1 MGEAALHVV
10 GREHELAVL
19 TAAVDAAAQAGS
31 ALAVCGEPGIGKSV
45 LIEAAARRG
54 RERGHLVL
62 RATGVEAESQLP
74 FAGLHELISPVL
86 GAADALAPALRRA
99 LLSAF
104 GIGEGGSPEPFLICL
119 AALNVLTGVAA
130 RQPVAV
136 IVDDLQWL
144 DQPSQDAVAFL
155 ARRVHDDPVIIVA
168 GVRTGYATPFLP
180 ASGRVLNV
188 EPLDE
193 ESSRALLRA
202 CAPYLD
208 PAGCEQ
214 IMELARG
221 NPLALAELPGTW
233 RAGSAGPGPV
243 PGSPVP
249 LSARLEQ
256 AFAGRLGELGPAA
269 RDALLIAATDSESA
283 LAEIL
288 AAASELAGV
297 QVPVDAL
304 DVAAAAGLL
313 TRDEVRL
320 QFRHPLVRSA
330 ILGSESA
337 GRRQQAHAA
346 LAAVLA
352 GQPYRRAWHRA
363 QAVIG
368 PDDEVADELEH
379 SHDISVC
386 RGSVGGG
393 IAALERSAQLSSSPA
408 TRVRRLLR
416 AAQYAFSLGRPEIV
430 ERLLTEAMRNPL
442 TELDQARVEV
452 LREAFHDGI
461 PGDGGRVM
469 EMCRLARRAVHA
481 GQPDVAL
488 DLLLAGSLRCW
499 WADTGPQ
506 ARQMVAAVTGQITG
520 MPADPRYVAALAIA
534 EPVACSQAVDALLS
548 QAGPGT
554 DDVEALIL
562 LGMAAYAIGDPV
574 RSLRFLDR
582 AEAGLRQR
590 GQLGRLSHVL
600 NLGLLSRLELG
611 DFQRV
616 RMDSEEARRLAV
628 DTQQPIW
635 HSGALAIDAM
645 AHGLRGDNPRA
656 QQLAADAEQLA
667 AGSGLNPPLACVQLA
682 RGYGY
687 LSAGNYAA
695 AYQSLRR
702 LFDPADPSYHVT
714 ERFHGIS
721 FLSDAAVPAGQRDD
735 ARRIVSD
742 LELAAAG
749 SASTTLRHHIA
760 YARAVLA
767 DEENAGD
774 LYLAA
779 LGSDLQSWPWL
790 RGRLQLA
797 FGRWLR
803 RRHQVA
809 EARESLRS
817 AHATLSGIGATVW
830 AAQAETE
837 LRAAGEQTAWRSAPS
852 WQTLTAQELQI
863 ARMAS
868 DGYSNKQIGQR
879 LYLSPR
885 TVSGHLYR
893 AFPKLGITSRSQI
906 AACLRDL

>member
-1 MGEAALHVV
+1 MTGPARRIV
-10 GREHELAVL
+10 GREHEMGALF
-19 TAAVDAAAQAGS
+19 AAIDRAGS
-31 ALAVCGEPGIGKSV
+31 AGGAIAVCGEPGIGKSV
-45 LIEAAARRG
+45 LLEAAARRA

-62 RATGVEAESQLP
+62 RATGVEAESRLP
-74 FAGLHELISPVL
+74 FAGLHELLCPVL
-86 GAADALAPALRRA
+86 GAADVLAPPQRRA

-104 GIGEGGSPEPFLICL
+104 GMEEDGSPEPFLIFL
-119 AALNVLTGVAA
+119 AALNLLTGAAA
-130 RQPVAV
+130 RQPVAM
-136 IVDDLQWL
+136 IVDDVQWL

-155 ARRVHDDPVIIVA
+155 ARRIHDDSVIIA
-168 GVRTGYATPFLP
+168 GGIRDGYATAFLS
-180 ASGRVLNV
+180 ASGQVLDV
-188 EPLDE
+188 GPLDG
-193 ESSRALLRA
+193 ESSRALLGA
-202 CAPYLD
+202 CAPDLD
-208 PAGCEQ
+208 AAGCEQ
-214 IMELARG
+214 ILDYARG

-233 RAGSAGPGPV
+233 RGGPAGTGLVA
-243 PGSPVP
+243 GSPVP
-249 LSARLEQ
+249 LNRRLEH
-256 AFAGRLGELGPAA
+256 AFAGRLGELASSA
-269 RDALLIAATDSESA
+269 RDALLVAAADSQPA

-297 QVPVDAL
+297 RVPVDAL
-304 DVAAAAGLL
+304 DAAAAAGLL

-337 GRRQQAHAA
+337 CRRQQAHAA

-379 SHDISVC
+379 NHDISVC
-386 RGSVGGG
+386 RGSVSGA

-416 AAQYAFSLGRPEIV
+416 AAQCAFSLGRPEVV
-430 ERLLTEAMRNPL
+430 ERLLAETTRNPL

-461 PGDGGRVM
+461 PGDASRVM
-469 EMCRLARRAVHA
+469 DLCRLAGRAVHA
-481 GQPDVAL
+481 GQQDVAL
-488 DLLLAGSLRCW
+488 DLLLAASLRCW
-499 WADTGPQ
+499 WADTGPK
-506 ARQMVAAVTGQITG
+506 ARQMVAAVTRQIIG
-520 MPADPRYVAALAIA
+520 MSTDPRYIAALAIA
-534 EPVACSQAVDALLS
+534 EPVACSQVVEALLS
-548 QAGPGT
+548 QVGPGD

-562 LGMAAYAIGDPV
+562 SGMAAYAIGDPV
-574 RSLRFLDR
+574 RSVRFLDR

-616 RMDSEEARRLAV
+616 RIDSEEARRLAV

-635 HSGALAIDAM
+635 LSGALAIDAM

-656 QQLAADAEQLA
+656 QQLAAEAEQLA
-667 AGSGLNPPLACVQLA
+667 AGGGLNPPLACVQLA

-687 LSAGNYAA
+687 LSTGNYAA
-695 AYQSLRR
+695 AYQALRR
-702 LFDPADPSYHVT
+702 LFDPADASYHLT

-721 FLSDAAVPAGQRDD
+721 FLSDAAIPAGQRDD

-742 LELAAAG
+742 LELVAAG
-749 SASTTLRHHIA
+749 SASTTLRHQLA

-779 LGSDLQSWPWL
+779 LGSDLNSWPWL

-803 RRHQVA
+803 RRHQVT

-830 AAQAETE
+830 AAQASTE
-837 LRAAGEQTAWRSAPS
+837 LRAAGEQTPRRSAPT

-863 ARMAS
+863 VRMAG
-868 DGYSNKQIGQR
+868 DGFSNKQIGQR

-893 AFPKLGITSRSQI
+893 AFPKLDITSRGQI
-906 AACLRDL
+906 APCLRGL